1 MVWIYRLTFVLF
13 LAALVMAWPLYRK
26 YRTARLSEEAELF
39 SRITA
44 EAWVASAKYRDA
56 PDRFLLCRDSI
67 LTAHGHT
74 REELEQFL
82 THYSDEA
89 EAYGT
94 FVELVGK
101 HVDSLVAER
110 NEPAGHIDIQ

>member
-1 MVWIYRLTFVLF
+1 MVWIYRLIFVLV
-13 LAALVMAWPLYRK
+13 LAALVLAWPLYKK
-26 YRTARLSEEAELF
+26 YHTARLGEEAEMF

-44 EAWVASAKYRDA
+44 EAWVASAEYRDS
-56 PDRFLLCRDSI
+56 PERFLVCRDSI
-67 LTAHGHT
+67 LAARGHT

-94 FVELVGK
+94 FVDLVGK
-101 HVDSLVAER
+101 HVDSLVAAKIKSVKE
-110 NEPAGHIDIQ
+110 